1 MYRNRKFN
9 NKNGRTKITDSN
21 ENKRDLNTIDE
32 NTTIKIPR
40 LNEDENKFIN
50 VAELDEM
57 LSSEENIPASQ
68 EPTQRYLSQRSTIA
82 ATLGRTQSRINSSQ
96 RPPNT
101 YFELALM
108 KAGVQLDESENF
120 VLVCDHVTFVNKLRL
135 LLDKNQNFQDNLNM
149 FITGLRD
156 AWSKY
161 SLKLLTGCTI
171 SIPGDDSVYQSQ
183 DSMIVNFFMIDFLR
197 DKVLEILLIQ
207 IKKAACDRVPSTKPI
222 NNNVPLLPLML
233 SQLQYIANTHSD
245 IIYEHIKNNFE
256 YASEQSKWDIIA
268 SAELILDS
276 SKHDNFAQ
284 LLLDNMANSRE
295 LFKNLTIQ
303 TLTNLSLSTQM
314 QSKLRCKVLA
324 YIKDEQCSKT
334 TIPLLIKFLLK
345 ILSED
350 NEESTKELINT
361 LREILHW
368 SEDTSTGSLCNDKTL
383 QLELFGYIEQG
394 LTRSKKFYSIWQK
407 IIASLPSIQFKP
419 IDFVV
424 ILLLIHIRDDN
435 SLYLENVLRR
445 HIRQLSTSIVQEIRN
460 KYSPILEEHWH
471 ILMQL
476 INLYLRDKHK
486 IVVDFARTCCGTF
499 FEISEPVQK
508 SILKKLLELTC
519 EKSNQNTTNFA
530 LQMLRDLWQLY
541 PKIIHNW
548 GMLLLPF
555 LDHIHEMSLSQTR
568 IVMELISSIAYPA
581 PNIDEC
587 TTLQD
592 QIDML
597 VKKQII
603 NRHLFV
609 KKQGIIGA
617 VQLIDCIARIEQHVI
632 EADDFDTTFN
642 TISDIPDGRGKI
654 AAKYIERIQSSTL
667 HSPELL
673 ALFYDELAIVCS
685 AGGADRANGL
695 QLDIPFVIWLC
706 ELMTFY
712 FQNSFVAE
720 LTPGN
725 IDGIQLSYMKCINS
739 LSDTNTEE
747 QQSELPQIAINIGE
761 LVLRPPNEASSSI
774 IVLSPLFNFVR
785 ALHMLRYEG
794 SLEIIN
800 ALLGCAIILP
810 TFFDDDNVDAIFFDY
825 DEEKQ
830 KKILDIYFHCVNWI
844 RETVSSFATQREPM
858 IRQKVLQR
866 LAELINIEDK
876 IRQLLLKAPSD
887 YIPPQCEFI
896 NGQHSTA
903 TAAINKSAGA
913 KCRAGGNTA
922 NNNKNANKTKSL
934 QNDTEM
940 SHLNGTS
947 LNDTT
952 RAGDL
957 TTKLASANKVKSC
970 SKNNFENVY
979 GPKEIY
985 RQMDTNIVLVLKEKL
1000 NIKYPLPIEHVGYRM
1015 GLLEFRFVL
1024 TDIVSKLESVVGI
1037 QKFQSEQSLQ
1047 YIAKPGY
1054 FLCDLSD
1061 FIGIIGENMKC
1072 ISTAINSK
1080 LDDVQRIYS
1089 HADLFTE
1096 EFNLLKVCFGL
1107 CLRLLVAFFSWSE
1120 WFVNEHRINKLKES
1134 LLALMDPKQHENFKG
1149 KAAPVLAVEAFNIL
1163 IKYETS
1169 VVDLKSSVYLYQ
1181 LLIILNVLSD
1191 KNSKE
1196 KQSQEI
1202 RSLCRTL
1209 LCRKWF
1215 NYDGLLEKGAQCNIY
1230 LDELVK
1236 GFLRDSDFKRQREIL
1251 RIVREESKSLNG
1263 KDSSLK
1269 SFPNFKKANFPLLF
1283 RGLCEILITS
1293 LNTKLT
1299 TNSLETIDKLEFWEY
1314 SCKILNMLLE
1324 VVQCLDIPRNFQIFL
1339 KHSHL
1344 YLKLVLQHGLTVFEK
1359 YLRQNPERVCE
1370 LIKTMQTTTRFLHH
1384 LCCHSKAIKNT
1395 AIVSQ
1400 IPFLRET
1407 VENYVFRIKALLTAN
1422 KCASVFS
1429 MGNLK
1434 NKDLHGDDLVSQSGT
1449 FSSTTGHD
1457 SDEDIPDDDISVDET
1472 IMGNDDTENSRNVSG
1487 NRSKS
1492 SSRSK
1497 CF

>member
-9 NKNGRTKITDSN
+9 KNGRTKSTETN
-21 ENKRDLNTIDE
+21 ENNKALNTIDE

-40 LNEDENKFIN
+40 LNEDTNRFKD
-50 VAELDEM
+50 VAEIEEM

-108 KAGVQLDESENF
+108 KAGVQLDEGQNF
-120 VLVCDHVTFVNKLRL
+120 VLACDHVSFVNKLRI
-135 LLDKNQNFQDNLNM
+135 LLDKNQNFHDNLNM

-161 SLKLLTGCTI
+161 ALKLLSGCTI
-171 SIPGDDSVYQSQ
+171 SIPGDESIYQSQ

-197 DKVLEILLIQ
+197 DKVLELLLVQ
-207 IKKAACDRVPSTKPI
+207 IKKAACQRLQSSKSTDITIPI
-222 NNNVPLLPLML
+222 LPLML
-233 SQLQYIANTHSD
+233 SQLQYVASTHSE

-256 YASEQSKWDIIA
+256 NALEQSKWDIIA

-276 SKHDNFAQ
+276 SKHDEFAK
-284 LLLDNMANSRE
+284 LLLDNMANSKD
-295 LFKNLTIQ
+295 LFKSLTIQ
-303 TLTNLSLSTQM
+303 TLTNLSLSPQI
-314 QSKLRCKVLA
+314 QGKLRNRVLA
-324 YIKDEQCSKT
+324 YIKEEQGPKAT
-334 TIPLLIKFLLK
+334 LPLLIKFLLK

-350 NEESTKELINT
+350 NEESMKELINT
-361 LREILHW
+361 LRLILHW
-368 SEDTSTGSLCNDKTL
+368 REDTSAISLAKDKQL

-407 IIASLPSIQFKP
+407 SIASLASTQFKP
-419 IDFVV
+419 IDFIIV
-424 ILLLIHIRDDN
+424 LLLIHIRDDN

-445 HIRQLSTSIVQEIRN
+445 HIKQLSTSIIQEIRN
-460 KYSPILEEHWH
+460 KYAPILEQHWH
-471 ILMQL
+471 ILMQI

-486 IVVDFARTCCGTF
+486 SVVDFARTCCGTF
-499 FEISEPVQK
+499 FEISESVQK

-541 PKIIHNW
+541 PKIVHNW

-555 LDHIHEMSLSQTR
+555 LDHIHDMSLSQTR
-568 IVMELISSIAYPA
+568 IVMELLSSIAFPA
-581 PNIDEC
+581 PTIDEC
-587 TTLQD
+587 LTLQD

-603 NRHLFV
+603 NRNIFV

-617 VQLIDCIARIEQHVI
+617 VQLIDCIARIEQCVI
-632 EADDFDTTFN
+632 DADDFDTTFSS
-642 TISDIPDGRGKI
+642 ISDIPDGRGKI
-654 AAKYIERIQSSTL
+654 AAKYIERIQSSTI

-685 AGGADRANGL
+685 AGGSDRANGL

-706 ELMTFY
+706 ELITFY

-720 LTPGN
+720 HSPGK
-725 IDGIQLSYMKCINS
+725 IDGIPLSYMKCINS

-774 IVLSPLFNFVR
+774 LILSPLFNFVR

-794 SLEIIN
+794 CLEIIN

-810 TFFDDDNVDAIFFDY
+810 TFFDDDNADAIFFDY
-825 DEEKQ
+825 DEEAQ

-858 IRQKVLQR
+858 IREKVLQR
-866 LAELINIEDK
+866 LADLINIEEK

-887 YIPPQCEFI
+887 YMPPQCEFI
-896 NGQHSTA
+896 TGQNGTTTTS
-903 TAAINKSAGA
+903 KSGIKSRPGCNGA
-913 KCRAGGNTA
+913 SS
-922 NNNKNANKTKSL
+922 NKNSSKTKAI

-940 SHLNGTS
+940 LHLNETT
-947 LNDTT
+947 LNETT
-952 RAGDL
+952 RVGDL
-957 TTKLASANKVKSC
+957 TTKLAGSNKVKS
-970 SKNNFENVY
+970 SAKSNFENVY

-985 RQMDTNIVLVLKEKL
+985 RQMDTNLVLVLKEKL
-1000 NIKYPLPIEHVGYRM
+1000 DIKHPLPAEYVGYRM
-1015 GLLEFRFVL
+1015 GLLEFRFIL

-1054 FLCDLSD
+1054 FMCDLSD
-1061 FIGIIGENMKC
+1061 FIEVIGENMKI
-1072 ISTAINSK
+1072 ISAAINSK
-1080 LDDVQRIYS
+1080 LEEVQRIHS

-1096 EFNLLKVCFGL
+1096 EFNLLKVCLGL

-1120 WFVNEHRINKLKES
+1120 WFISEHRVNKLRES
-1134 LLALMDPKQHENFKG
+1134 LLALMERTQYQRLKDKP
-1149 KAAPVLAVEAFNIL
+1149 APILAIEAFNVL

-1169 VVDLKSSVYLYQ
+1169 IVDLKSAVYLNQ
-1181 LLIILNVLSD
+1181 LMVILNLLSD
-1191 KNSKE
+1191 KNSKI

-1230 LDELVK
+1230 LDELIK

-1269 SFPNFKKANFPLLF
+1269 SFPNFKKANFPLFF

-1293 LNTKLT
+1293 LNQKLT
-1299 TNSLETIDKLEFWEY
+1299 TNALNSIDKLEFWES

-1324 VVQCLDIPRNFQIFL
+1324 IVQGLDIPRNFQIFL

-1344 YLKLVLQHGLTVFEK
+1344 YLKLVLQHGLIVFEQ

-1407 VENYVFRIKALLTAN
+1407 VENYVFRVKALLTAN

-1449 FSSTTGHD
+1449 FSTATGQD
-1457 SDEDIPDDDISVDET
+1457 SDEDIPDDDVSVDET
-1472 IMGNDDTENSRNVSG
+1472 IMGNDDTENTRNDTE

>member
-9 NKNGRTKITDSN
+9 KNGRTKSTDSN
-21 ENKRDLNTIDE
+21 ENKRGLNTIDE

-40 LNEDENKFIN
+40 LNDETNKFKD
-50 VAELDEM
+50 VAEIEEM

-108 KAGVQLDESENF
+108 KAGVQLDEGQNF
-120 VLVCDHVTFVNKLRL
+120 VLSCDHVSFVNKLRI
-135 LLDKNQNFQDNLNM
+135 LLDKNQNFQDNLKT

-161 SLKLLTGCTI
+161 AIKLLSGCTI
-171 SIPGDDSVYQSQ
+171 SIPGDESVYQSQ

-197 DKVLEILLIQ
+197 DKVLELLLVQ
-207 IKKAACDRVPSTKPI
+207 IKNAACNKVSSSKTTG
-222 NNNVPLLPLML
+222 NNIPLLPLML
-233 SQLQYIANTHSD
+233 SQLQYVANTHGD
-245 IIYEHIKNNFE
+245 IIYENIKTNFE
-256 YASEQSKWDIIA
+256 NALEQSKWDIIA

-276 SKHDNFAQ
+276 SKHDDFAK
-284 LLLDNMANSRE
+284 LLLDNMANSKE

-303 TLTNLSLSTQM
+303 TLTNLSLSSQM
-314 QSKLRCKVLA
+314 QGKLRSKVLA
-324 YIKDEQCSKT
+324 YIKEDQCPKAT
-334 TIPLLIKFLLK
+334 LPLLIKFLLK
-345 ILSED
+345 ILSEE
-350 NEESTKELINT
+350 NEESMKELVNT

-368 SEDTSTGSLCNDKTL
+368 REDTSTSSLAKDKQL

-407 IIASLPSIQFKP
+407 SIATLSSTQFKP
-419 IDFVV
+419 IDFVIV
-424 ILLLIHIRDDN
+424 LLLINIRDDN

-445 HIRQLSTSIVQEIRN
+445 HIKQLSTSIVQEIRN
-460 KYSPILEEHWH
+460 KYSPMLEQHWH
-471 ILMQL
+471 ILMQI

-486 IVVDFARTCCGTF
+486 TVVDFARSCCGTF
-499 FEISEPVQK
+499 FEISESVQK

-541 PKIIHNW
+541 PKILHNW

-568 IVMELISSIAYPA
+568 IVMELLSSIAYPA
-581 PNIDEC
+581 PTIDEC
-587 TTLQD
+587 ITLQD

-603 NRHLFV
+603 NRNIFV

-617 VQLIDCIARIEQHVI
+617 VQLIDCIARIEQYQI
-632 EADDFDTTFN
+632 EADDFDTTYS
-642 TISDIPDGRGKI
+642 TISDIPDGRGKT
-654 AAKYIERIQSSTL
+654 AAKYIERIQSSTV
-667 HSPELL
+667 HSPDLL

-685 AGGADRANGL
+685 AGGSDRVNGL

-706 ELMTFY
+706 ELITFY
-712 FQNSFVAE
+712 FQSNFVAE
-720 LTPGN
+720 HVPDK
-725 IDGIQLSYMKCINS
+725 IDGIPLSYMKCINS

-761 LVLRPPNEASSSI
+761 LVLRPQNEASSSI
-774 IVLSPLFNFVR
+774 LILSPLFNFVR
-785 ALHMLRYEG
+785 ALHMLRFEG
-794 SLEIIN
+794 SLESIN

-810 TFFDDDNVDAIFFDY
+810 KFFDDDNVDAIFFDY
-825 DEEKQ
+825 NEEMQ

-844 RETVSSFATQREPM
+844 RETISSFATQVEP
-858 IRQKVLQR
+858 ILRQKVLQR
-866 LAELINIEDK
+866 LVDLISIEDK

-887 YIPPQCEFI
+887 YTPPQCEFI
-896 NGQHSTA
+896 TGQNSSTTNSVKTGIKSRA
-903 TAAINKSAGA
+903 VANAAVS
-913 KCRAGGNTA
+913 
-922 NNNKNANKTKSL
+922 NKNSNKTKAL
-934 QNDTEM
+934 QNDTEIL
-940 SHLNGTS
+940 HLNETN

-957 TTKLASANKVKSC
+957 TTKLAGANKVKYC
-970 SKNNFENVY
+970 TKNNYENIY

-985 RQMDTNIVLVLKEKL
+985 RQMDTNIVLILKEKL
-1000 NIKYPLPIEHVGYRM
+1000 DIKHPLPSEYIGYRM
-1015 GLLEFRFVL
+1015 GLLEFRFIL

-1037 QKFQSEQSLQ
+1037 QKFQTEQSLQ
-1047 YIAKPGY
+1047 YIAKPGH
-1054 FLCDLSD
+1054 FMCDLSN
-1061 FIGIIGENMKC
+1061 FIGAIGENMKV
-1072 ISTAINSK
+1072 ISTAINTK
-1080 LDDVQRIYS
+1080 LEEVQRIYS
-1089 HADLFTE
+1089 HSDLFTE

-1107 CLRLLVAFFSWSE
+1107 CLRLLVAFYSWSE
-1120 WFVNEHRINKLKES
+1120 WFISEHRINKLRES
-1134 LLALMDPKQHENFKG
+1134 LLILMERSQYQRFKD
-1149 KAAPVLAVEAFNIL
+1149 KPAPVLAVEVFEIL

-1169 VVDLKSSVYLYQ
+1169 IVDLKSAVYLYQ
-1181 LLIILNVLSD
+1181 LMVILNLLSD
-1191 KNSKE
+1191 KNSKT

-1202 RSLCRTL
+1202 RSLCRIL

-1230 LDELVK
+1230 LDELIK

-1251 RIVREESKSLNG
+1251 RIVREESKALSG

-1269 SFPNFKKANFPLLF
+1269 SFPNFKKANFPLFF

-1293 LNTKLT
+1293 LNQKLT
-1299 TNSLETIDKLEFWEY
+1299 TSSQETIDKLEFWES

-1324 VVQCLDIPRNFQIFL
+1324 VVQGLDIPRNFQIFL

-1344 YLKLVLQHGLTVFEK
+1344 YLKLVLQHGLNVFEH

-1449 FSSTTGHD
+1449 FSTATGQD
-1457 SDEDIPDDDISVDET
+1457 SDEEIPDDDVSVDET
-1472 IMGNDDTENSRNVSG
+1472 VMSHDDTENTRNETE